1 MPWSSGYGRRLMFQW
16 LWVWIPAPYSGWTFF
31 TFICCKNCNDVCLK
45 RPKINIKEAMV
56 GPFKIE
62 LGTKLVTFAGAMVVA
77 QLVETSM
84 METRAV
90 ASNTAVRTPTSAML
104 KRQNSQKW
112 KIGLRIASLFYDLC
126 HRNLIKV
133 ITNFL
138 LIIQQN
144 YCSWER

>member
-1 MPWSSGYGRRLMFQW
+1 
-16 LWVWIPAPYSGWTFF
+16 
-31 TFICCKNCNDVCLK
+31 
-45 RPKINIKEAMV
+45 MV

-104 KRQNSQKW
+104 KRQNSQK
-112 KIGLRIASLFYDLC
+112 
-126 HRNLIKV
+126 
-133 ITNFL
+133 
-138 LIIQQN
+138 
-144 YCSWER
+144 